1 MFDPNQL
8 KCVAQSR
15 RLIDGRGKPPDM
27 SAPAA
32 GDAPVGWPQVVK
44 SGQGHASVMSGSVK
58 IAFGSLSAPKGSALV
73 VFVGADMK
81 PAPAVTA
88 QFGDLEPLIRAAAK
102 ASNFRAAQRTA
113 LDILAPAGL
122 DASRLVV
129 VGVAPGKDN
138 APVDF
143 MTLGGFIF
151 GKVTGAK
158 RVEVAFEAPSGTWD
172 GSAAA
177 DFALGLRLRGYRF
190 DKYKTRKKDSEDN
203 GAETPDFVIG
213 SSHAAAARVAAQE
226 RFAVAEGVELARN
239 LVNEPPNVL
248 FPIEFADRAKALEKL
263 GVVVETLDEKAMGKL
278 GMNAL
283 LAVGRG
289 SARESRLVAMRWNG
303 ARSKRTKPIAV
314 VGKGVCFD
322 SGGIS
327 IKPSAGMEDMKGDM
341 GGAACVVGLMHA
353 LAARKAKVNV
363 VGVVG
368 LVENM
373 PDGDAI
379 RPGDII
385 TSMSGQTIEIVN
397 TDAEGRLVLAD
408 ALWYTQE
415 TYSPRA
421 IIDLATL
428 TGAII
433 VALGAEVAGLFS
445 NNDELAQ
452 LPAAAG
458 EASGEKVWRMPL
470 GAAYDKMIDSKFAD
484 VKNTGGR
491 HGGSITAAQ
500 FIQRFVKEAPWAH
513 IDVAGTAMGS
523 APSDINQS
531 WGSGWGVRLLN
542 RLMADS
548 YED

>member
-1 MFDPNQL
+1 
-8 KCVAQSR
+8 
-15 RLIDGRGKPPDM
+15 
-27 SAPAA
+27 
-32 GDAPVGWPQVVK
+32 
-44 SGQGHASVMSGSVK
+44 MSGAVK

-73 VFVGADMK
+73 IFVGADMK
-81 PAPAVTA
+81 PAAAVTA
-88 QFGDLEPLIRAAAK
+88 EFGDLEPLIRAAAK
-102 ASNFRAAQRTA
+102 AANFRATQRTA
-113 LDILAPAGL
+113 LDILAPVGL

-129 VGVAPGKDN
+129 VGVSPGKDN
-138 APVDF
+138 APIDF
-143 MTLGGFIF
+143 ITLGGFTF

-158 RVEVAFEAPSGTWD
+158 RVEVAFEAPSGTWV

-190 DKYKTRKKDSEDN
+190 DKYKTRKKESEDN
-203 GAETPDFVIG
+203 GAEAPHFVIG
-213 SSHAAAARVAAQE
+213 SGDAAAARVAGQE
-226 RFAVAEGVELARN
+226 RFAIAEGVELARN

-248 FPIEFADRAKALEKL
+248 FPLEFADRAKALEKL
-263 GVVVETLDEKAMGKL
+263 GVDVDILDEKAMGKL

-341 GGAACVVGLMHA
+341 GGAACVVGLMLA
-353 LAARKAKVNV
+353 LAARKAKINV
-363 VGVVG
+363 VGIVG

-397 TDAEGRLVLAD
+397 TDAEGRLVLSD
-408 ALWYTQE
+408 ALWYAQE

-433 VALGAEVAGLFS
+433 VALGNDVAGLFS
-445 NNDELAQ
+445 NNDELAER
-452 LPAAAG
+452 LRAAG
-458 EASGEKVWRMPL
+458 EATGEKVWRLPL
-470 GAAYDKMIDSKFAD
+470 GAAYDKLIDSKFAD
-484 VKNTGGR
+484 MKNTGGR

-500 FIQRFVKEAPWAH
+500 FLQRFVKETPWAH

-523 APSDINQS
+523 PPSDINQS

-542 RLMADS
+542 RLIANS